1 MQPNQQNQL
10 RPYQIEGVEKLIGLA
25 GRRGGAILADEPG
38 LGKTAQT
45 AEFINP
51 GFSPSQ
57 LAQGACP
64 LDETKPGQD
73 GKDLL
78 LRGNGMPQKVKV
90 LFIKSK
96 VNY

>member
-45 AEFINP
+45 AEFINRTNP
-51 GFSPSQ
+51 KSVLIVCPASLRVNWRKE
-57 LAQGACP
+57 LARW
-64 LDETKPGQD
+64 TKPSPD
-73 GKDLL
+73 
-78 LRGNGMPQKVKV
+78 RMVKIYSCEGTV
-90 LFIKSK
+90 CRRK
-96 VNY
+96 